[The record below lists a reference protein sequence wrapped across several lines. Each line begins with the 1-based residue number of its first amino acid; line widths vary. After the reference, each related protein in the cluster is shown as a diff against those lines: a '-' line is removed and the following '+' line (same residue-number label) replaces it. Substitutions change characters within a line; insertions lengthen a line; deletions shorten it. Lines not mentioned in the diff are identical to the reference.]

1 MMPDLSSPIFW
12 TALLQIIIIDII
24 LSGDNAVVIALAV
37 RRLPKHLQRRA
48 VFWGTG
54 AAIAAR
60 LILAAFAIALL
71 KLPYLKLVGAV
82 LLLYIGIKLMLP
94 EPEDDPS
101 ITESDNFI
109 GAVKTIVVADV
120 VMSVDNVIA
129 VAGAAKDSLL
139 LFGLGI
145 AISIPLIIF
154 ASQILLKMMER
165 YPVIITIG
173 AALLGFVAGEMAH
186 GDPVLKP
193 FFAQYPNW
201 VGYVMGVVC
210 AIVVVAA
217 GKALAARKPP
227 PKPPAAVA

>member
-1 MMPDLSSPIFW
+1 MPNLSDPIFW
-12 TALLQIIIIDII
+12 AALLQIIIIDII

-37 RRLPKHLQRRA
+37 RRLPQHMQRRA

-71 KLPYLKLVGAV
+71 KIAYLKLIGAV
-82 LLLYIGIKLMLP
+82 LLLWIGIKLMLP
-94 EPEDDPS
+94 EDEDNPN
-101 ITESDNFI
+101 ITESDSFV
-109 GAVKTIVVADV
+109 GAVKTIVIADV

-129 VAGAAKDSLL
+129 VAGAAKDSLF

-154 ASQILLKMMER
+154 ASQILLKVMER

-186 GDPVLKP
+186 SDPALKP
-193 FFAQYPNW
+193 YMAAYPGW
-201 VGYVMGVVC
+201 LAYVFGAIGAVFVVGLGTLIAKRRTVPK
-210 AIVVVAA
+210 AA
-217 GKALAARKPP
+217 A
-227 PKPPAAVA
+227 